1 MKRVYGIQSA
11 ISCFVGIGALFGGTL
26 GITDPFGTL
35 IGMPTDVLKTGPFTN
50 FLIPGLF
57 LFFVIGI
64 GHLISFIFVKRRLK
78 FHVYISGGVGCILIA
93 WILIQCYIMNAINIL
108 HVIFFLVGLVEGI
121 IALYMLI
128 KLKLFP
134 FTKKDHSIGSDFDH
148 EKFPQL

>member
-1 MKRVYGIQSA
+1 LKKIYKIQSV
-11 ISCFVGIGALFGGTL
+11 ILCFVGIGALFGGML
-26 GITDPFGTL
+26 GIFDPNGTFF
-35 IGMPTDVLKTGPFTN
+35 GMPTDVLKTGPFTN

-64 GHLISFIFVKRRLK
+64 GHLISFIFVKRKLK
-78 FHVYISGGVGCILIA
+78 FHVYMSGGVGCILMA

-108 HVIFFLVGLVEGI
+108 HVIFFLIGLVESS

-134 FTKKDHSIGSDFDH
+134 FNKNDQNIDTDYNN
-148 EKFPQL
+148 EKSPQL

>member
-1 MKRVYGIQSA
+1 LKKIYWIQSVFL
-11 ISCFVGIGALFGGTL
+11 CFVGVGALFGGL
-26 GITDPFGTL
+26 MGISDPYGTL

-64 GHLISFIFVKRRLK
+64 GHLTSFIFVKRRLK
-78 FHVYISGGVGCILIA
+78 LHVYMSGGVGCILMA
-93 WILIQCYIMNAINIL
+93 WILIQCYIMNVINIL
-108 HVIFFLVGLVEGI
+108 HVIFFLLGLVESS

-134 FTKKDHSIGSDFDH
+134 FNRKKQSNDSISTN
-148 EKFPQL
+148 E